1 MQQQELAP
9 KKFGRRA
16 LRSEK
21 GGNGSCISQGKETR
35 EEG

>member
-9 KKFGRRA
+9 KKCGRKA
-16 LRSEK
+16 LRSEN
-21 GGNGSCISQGKETR
+21 GGNGSCISEGKETR